1 MRNFKSIAAALFFG
15 IVTAG
20 ISSGSATAKDI
31 TSGCGALKQV
41 KCTTSKATYKGKVIK
56 AKPKGAF
63 FDPRKGG
70 EWWKCPSNYPRR
82 TAYAVTDKRAC
93 ATKSL
98 WPNEKLTKAQYLG
111 KRTNRKPAGA
121 FVDSRLDKLT
131 KGAEYWSCPKG
142 YDRNANAVTDKAA
155 CTVRLKYVCDS
166 SKYIPVGSVGK
177 EVCYKRNDCGALNG
191 RPCQIVE
198 RLPSCNKGLA
208 EDFVAHECVTENVAR
223 CLFAVRA
230 IRFFEGESDSK
241 SKKSAAA
248 ENKSQS
254 KKMPAFESKPSGAS
268 KLGSGNK
275 AQINTSGEA
284 FLKQHKQSA
293 LQLKTSVNLLS
304 GKKKALNKAFTKDSF
319 CSGTQAQRDRAFRKA
334 IPKKLSIKLKKKAGL
349 MDGLFIKSAHAAEKE
364 RFFMSYDIVHAAG
377 AGIGY
382 AVGLHYVEDENGNS
396 GAYFSMGPEIVTNVG
411 ADVSFGVSFYPKVK
425 TDSFEG
431 WGTTVGISAGPPTK
445 VVAGTVD
452 IHFSDEKFTEVVG
465 FGFLVAAGVGMSPV
479 DVTVGWAHNWKLSV
493 PGVK

>member
-1 MRNFKSIAAALFFG
+1 MRKLLSVAAALCFG
-15 IVTAG
+15 VATAA
-20 ISSGSATAKDI
+20 ISAGSATAKDI
-31 TSGCGALKQV
+31 TPKCGALSQV
-41 KCTTSKATYKGKVIK
+41 KCTTSKATYRGKVTK

-70 EWWKCPSNYPRR
+70 EWWECPSSHPRR
-82 TAYAVTDKRAC
+82 TAHAVTDKRAC
-93 ATKSL
+93 ATKNL
-98 WPNEKLTKAQYLG
+98 LGEKLTGAKYLG
-111 KRTNRKPAGA
+111 KSTNPKPSGA
-121 FVDSRLDKLT
+121 FVDPRLDKLT
-131 KGAEYWSCPKG
+131 RGPEYWSCPTG

-177 EVCYKRNDCGALNG
+177 EVCYKRNDCGTLNG

-198 RLPSCNKGLA
+198 RLPSCNTGLA

-230 IRFFEGESDSK
+230 IRFFEGESGSK
-241 SKKSAAA
+241 SKKAAAA

-254 KKMPAFESKPSGAS
+254 KKMPAFESKPSAKS
-268 KLGSGNK
+268 SLGSGDKAKINK
-275 AQINTSGEA
+275 SGEA
-284 FLKQHKQSA
+284 FLKKHKVAA
-293 LQLKTSVNLLS
+293 LQVKASVNSLS
-304 GKKKALNKAFTKDSF
+304 GKKKALSKAFTKDSF
-319 CSGTQAQRDRAFRKA
+319 CSGTQAQRDSAFRKE
-334 IPKKLSIKLKKKAGL
+334 IPEKLSIDLKKKAGL

-382 AVGLHYVEDENGNS
+382 SIGLHYVQDENGNS
-396 GAYFSMGPEIVTNVG
+396 GAYFSMGPELVTNVG

-431 WGTTVGISAGPPTK
+431 WGSTVGISAGPPTK

-452 IHFSDEKFTEVVG
+452 IHFSDENFTDVVG
-465 FGFLVAAGVGMSPV
+465 FGFLAAVGVGMSPV
-479 DVTVGWAHNWKLSV
+479 DVTVGWAHSWKLSV